1 MKRHVVFILL
11 LISTI
16 TASQAQDNTRAN
28 TIYTGTAQ
36 PFVTNIAPLGAQRG
50 TTVTMTIEGSNLTG
64 ASEVLWNKPGVAS
77 KITFN
82 TETAREMP
90 KLAEGQTG
98 QLVIDKLVRNKLTIE
113 TTIAADA
120 APGIYNYRIKTPM
133 GTTNLGS
140 FVITGLPDV
149 AEKEMNDSLM
159 EAQEITLPASIGG
172 AIGRA
177 GDSDSYKFKAKQNQT
192 LVFQVLA
199 AAFGSR
205 LDSVLTLLDANGKT
219 LASNDSGNGG
229 ADSLLGYTFFEA
241 GEYVIRLTE
250 FEKQKPAGMG
260 YRLQISEA
268 PYLASVF
275 PMGLQQGTTAEV
287 EAAGFNLGNERKF
300 KLTAK
305 PNAGGDDFLWFQPTL
320 AKGQAIVPLRIPIGR
335 DPEVIEAT
343 TLHNTLA
350 TAQTLAIP
358 STVNGNIHD
367 RATGRQG
374 DGAKAFDYYRF
385 VAKQGQKIVF
395 EVAAQRFGSSLDSV
409 IEIFDKHGQLVPRAT
424 VRCEWQTNLTL
435 RDANSNGSG
444 IRIESWNG
452 MQPGDYV
459 MTGNEILM
467 IDRLPKGPDEDT
479 FFVADPLTGDRVG
492 MFETTPE
499 GHAINSPMYKV
510 SVHPP
515 GTKFSS
521 NGLPTVTLY
530 YRNDDGGA
538 MFGKDSRLTF
548 TAPADGEYVLKLSD
562 VRGLHG
568 YNFGYRLS
576 AHEPRPDFS
585 IVADLLNPNVPLGA
599 ARPITVTAN
608 RIDGFAGDIEV
619 KLLDLPAG
627 WTATPGTIK
636 AGQNSTVLILAT
648 SEKAVGGFP
657 LKIQGTAMIGKQRI
671 TRIVDTHEK
680 LSLVSTAP
688 APELTVFTD
697 VQRLTVEPGGTVSMT
712 ASIKRHKGFA
722 GRVPIEVRG
731 LPHGIITTDVGLNG
745 ILIQPEETAMRFT
758 IEVQP
763 WVKPGEQPFYVVA
776 RIETTS
782 PQRQDF
788 AYAVPIVLTIKAKEN
803 AASVGRK

>member
-1 MKRHVVFILL
+1 MKQYLFTISLLVFAF
-11 LISTI
+11 I
-16 TASQAQDNTRAN
+16 TAHAQDNSRAN
-28 TIYTGTAQ
+28 TILTGTAQ
-36 PFVTNIAPLGAQRG
+36 PFITNIAPLGAQRG
-50 TTVTMTIEGSNLTG
+50 ATITMTIEGSNLTG
-64 ASEVLWNKPGVAS
+64 ASEVLWNKPGLTS
-77 KITFN
+77 KLTFN
-82 TETAREMP
+82 AETPREMP

-98 QLVIDKLVRNKLTIE
+98 QLVIDRLVRNKLTLE

-133 GTTNLGS
+133 GTTNLGA
-140 FVITGLPDV
+140 FVVTGLPDV
-149 AEKEMNDSLM
+149 AEKEMNDSLLD
-159 EAQEITLPASIGG
+159 AQMIALPASIGG
-172 AIGRA
+172 AMGKA
-177 GDSDSYKFKAKQNQT
+177 GDNDYFKFKVEKGQT

-205 LDSVLTLLDANGKT
+205 LDSVLTLLDDKGKT

-241 GEYVIRLTE
+241 GEYVIRVTE
-250 FEKQKPAGMG
+250 FEKQKPVGMGMG
-260 YRLQISEA
+260 YRLQISDA
-268 PYLASVF
+268 PYIASVF
-275 PMGLQQGTTAEV
+275 PMGLQQGRTAEV

-305 PNAGGDDFLWFQPTL
+305 PQAAWDDFLWFKPTL
-320 AKGQAIVPLRIPIGR
+320 ATGDAIAALRIPIGR
-335 DPEVIEAT
+335 DPEVMETAEA
-343 TLHNTLA
+343 HNTLA

-358 STVNGNIHD
+358 STVNGNI
-367 RATGRQG
+367 QNLK
-374 DGAKAFDYYRF
+374 AKTSDEDFYKF
-385 VAKQGQKIVF
+385 TAKKGQTIIF

-409 IEIFDKHGQLVPRAT
+409 IEIVDANGQPVPRAT
-424 VRCEWQTNLTL
+424 IRAEWETKLTL
-435 RDANSNGSG
+435 RDKESGGAG

-452 MQPGDYV
+452 VKPGDF
-459 MTGNEILM
+459 MMAGNELIQV
-467 IDRLPKGPDEDT
+467 DRLPKGPDEDT
-479 FFVADPLTGDRVG
+479 FFVADPFNGDRIG
-492 MFETTPE
+492 MLETTPE
-499 GHAINSPMYKV
+499 GHAINSPIYKV

-515 GTKFSS
+515 GTRFSA

-538 MFGKDSRLTF
+538 MFGKDSKLTF
-548 TAPADGEYVLKLSD
+548 TAPADGEYGLKLGD

-608 RIDGFAGDIEV
+608 RIDGFDGDIDV
-619 KLLDLPAG
+619 KLLNLPAG
-627 WTATPGTIK
+627 WTASTGTIK
-636 AGQNSTVLILAT
+636 AGQTSTVLILAA

-657 LKIQGTAMIGKQRI
+657 LKIQGTATIGKQRVVR
-671 TRIVDTHEK
+671 TVDTHEK

-722 GRVPIEVRG
+722 GRVPIDVRG

-745 ILIQPEETAMRFT
+745 ILITPTETAMRFT
-758 IEVQP
+758 LEVQP
-763 WVKPGEQPFYVVA
+763 WVKPGEQPFYIVA

-788 AYAVPIVLTIKAKEN
+788 AYAVPIILTIKAKEN
-803 AASVGRK
+803 TASVGRK

>member
-1 MKRHVVFILL
+1 MKQHLFTLSLVVLAIVA
-11 LISTI
+11 TN
-16 TASQAQDNTRAN
+16 AQDNSRAN
-28 TIYTGTAQ
+28 TILTGTAQ
-36 PFVTNIAPLGAQRG
+36 PFITSIAPLGAQRG
-50 TTVTMTIEGSNLTG
+50 TTVTMTIDGSNLTG
-64 ASEVLWNKPGVAS
+64 ASEVLWNKPGLTS
-77 KITFN
+77 KLTFN
-82 TETAREMP
+82 AETPREMP

-98 QLVIDKLVRNKLTIE
+98 QLVIDRLVRNKLTME
-113 TTIAADA
+113 TTIAANA
-120 APGIYNYRIKTPM
+120 APGIYNYRIKTAM

-140 FVITGLPDV
+140 FVVTSLPDV
-149 AEKEMNDSLM
+149 AEKEMNDSALD
-159 EAQEITLPASIGG
+159 AQEISLPASIGG
-172 AIGRA
+172 AIGKA
-177 GDSDSYKFKAKQNQT
+177 GDSDYFKFKAEKNQT

-205 LDSVLTLLDANGKT
+205 LDSVLTLLDDKGKS

-241 GEYVIRLTE
+241 GEYVIRITE
-250 FEKQKPAGMG
+250 FEKQKPVGMGMG
-260 YRLQISEA
+260 YRLNISDA
-268 PYLASVF
+268 PYIASVF

-287 EAAGFNLGNERKF
+287 KAAGFNLGNEQTF

-305 PNAGGDDFLWFQPTL
+305 PQAAWDDFLWFKPTL
-320 AKGQAIVPLRIPIGR
+320 AKGETIAALRISIGR
-335 DPEVIEAT
+335 DPEVRETAEA
-343 TLHNTLA
+343 HNTLA

-358 STVNGNIHD
+358 STINGNI
-367 RATGRQG
+367 QNVQ
-374 DGAKAFDYYRF
+374 AKMGEEDFYKFA
-385 VAKQGQKIVF
+385 AKKGQTIVF

-409 IEIFDKHGQLVPRAT
+409 LEIFDAKGQPVPRAT
-424 VRCEWQTNLTL
+424 VRCELQTNITL
-435 RDANSNGSG
+435 RDHNSNGSG

-452 MQPGDYV
+452 VKPGDF
-459 MTGNEILM
+459 MMAGNEVIQV
-467 IDRLPKGPDEDT
+467 DRLPKGPDEDT
-479 FFVADPLTGDRVG
+479 FFVADPFNGDRIG
-492 MFETTPE
+492 MLETTPE
-499 GHAINSPMYKV
+499 GHAIHAPIYKV

-515 GTKFSS
+515 GTKFSA

-538 MFGKDSRLTF
+538 MYGKDSRLTF
-548 TAPADGEYVLKLSD
+548 MAPADGEYMLRLGD
-562 VRGLHG
+562 VRSLHG

-608 RIDGFAGDIEV
+608 RIDGFAGDIDV
-619 KLLDLPAG
+619 KLLELPAG
-627 WTATPGTIK
+627 WTATAGTIK
-636 AGQNSTVLILAT
+636 AGQNSTVLILAA

-657 LKIQGTAMIGKQRI
+657 LKLQGTALIGKQRLV
-671 TRIVDTHEK
+671 RHVDTTEK

-722 GRVPIEVRG
+722 GRVPIDVRG

-745 ILIQPEETAMRFT
+745 ILITPTETAMRFT
-758 IEVQP
+758 LEVQP
-763 WVKPGEQPFYVVA
+763 WVKPGEQPFYIVA

-788 AYAVPIVLTIKAKEN
+788 AYAVPILLTIKAKEN
-803 AASVGRK
+803 TASVGRK

>member
-1 MKRHVVFILL
+1 MKIFCCTLFFVLVCDAAL
-11 LISTI
+11 
-16 TASQAQDNTRAN
+16 AQDNTRAN
-28 TIYTGTAQ
+28 TIFTGIAQ
-36 PFVTNIAPLGAQRG
+36 PFVTTIAPLGAQRG
-50 TTVTMTIEGSNLTG
+50 TTVTLTIDGANLTG
-64 ASEVLWNKPGVAS
+64 ASEVLWNKSGLAS

-133 GTTNLGS
+133 GTTNLGL
-140 FVITGLPDV
+140 FVVTALPDV
-149 AEKEMNDSLM
+149 AEKEMNDSLLD
-159 EAQEITLPASIGG
+159 AQEITLPASIGG
-172 AIGRA
+172 TIGRA
-177 GDSDSYKFKAKQNQT
+177 GDSDSFKFKAAKNQT

-205 LDSVLTLLDANGKT
+205 LDSVLTLLDVNGKT

-229 ADSLLGYTFFEA
+229 ADSLLGFTFFEA
-241 GEYVIRLTE
+241 GEYIIRLTE
-250 FEKQKPAGMG
+250 FEKQKPIQSGLG
-260 YRLQISEA
+260 YRLQISDA
-268 PYLASVF
+268 PYIASVF

-287 EAAGFNLGNERKF
+287 KAAGFNLGNEQTF

-305 PNAGGDDFLWFQPTL
+305 PQSAGGDFLWFQPTL
-320 AKGQAIVPLRIPIGR
+320 AKGLAIAPLRIPIGR
-335 DPEVIEAT
+335 DPEVMETAAA
-343 TLHNTLA
+343 HNTLA
-350 TAQTLAIP
+350 TAQTLVIP
-358 STVNGNIHD
+358 SIINGNIHNLK
-367 RATGRQG
+367 
-374 DGAKAFDYYRF
+374 AKASEADFYKF
-385 VAKQGQKIVF
+385 TAKKDQTIVF

-409 IEIFDKHGQLVPRAT
+409 IEIFDANGQLVPRAT
-424 VRCEWQTNLTL
+424 LRCELQTNITL
-435 RDANSNGSG
+435 RDHNSNGSG

-479 FFVADPLTGDRVG
+479 FFVADPLTGDRIG
-492 MFETTPE
+492 MLETTPE
-499 GHAINSPMYKV
+499 GHAINSPVYKV

-576 AHEPRPDFS
+576 AHEPRPGFS

-608 RIDGFAGDIEV
+608 RIDGFNGDIDV
-619 KLLDLPAG
+619 KLLDLPVG

-636 AGQNSTVLILAT
+636 AGQNSTVLILAA

-657 LKIQGTAMIGKQRI
+657 LKIQGTALIGKQRL
-671 TRIVDTHEK
+671 TRHVDTHEK

-697 VQRLTVEPGGTVSMT
+697 VQRLTVEAGGTVSMT

-722 GRVPIEVRG
+722 GRVPIDVRG

-763 WVKPGEQPFYVVA
+763 WVKPGEQPFFVVA

-788 AYAVPIVLTIKAKEN
+788 AYAVPIVLTIKAKDN
-803 AASVGRK
+803 TASVGRK

>member
-1 MKRHVVFILL
+1 
-11 LISTI
+11 
-16 TASQAQDNTRAN
+16 
-28 TIYTGTAQ
+28 
-36 PFVTNIAPLGAQRG
+36 
-50 TTVTMTIEGSNLTG
+50 
-64 ASEVLWNKPGVAS
+64 
-77 KITFN
+77 
-82 TETAREMP
+82 
-90 KLAEGQTG
+90 
-98 QLVIDKLVRNKLTIE
+98 
-113 TTIAADA
+113 
-120 APGIYNYRIKTPM
+120 M
-133 GTTNLGS
+133 GTTNLGT
-140 FVITGLPDV
+140 FVVTSLPDV
-149 AEKEMNDSLM
+149 AEKEMNDSPM
-159 EAQEITLPASIGG
+159 DAQEITLPASIGG
-172 AIGRA
+172 TIGRA
-177 GDSDSYKFKAKQNQT
+177 GDSDAFKFKAAKNQT

-205 LDSVLTLLDANGKT
+205 LDSVLTLLDANGKA

-241 GEYVIRLTE
+241 GEYVIRITE
-250 FEKQKPAGMG
+250 FEKQKSIGMGLG

-268 PYLASVF
+268 PYIASVF

-287 EAAGFNLGNERKF
+287 EAMGFNLGYERTF
-300 KLTAK
+300 KLTAN
-305 PNAGGDDFLWFQPTL
+305 PTADWDDFLWFKPTL
-320 AKGQAIVPLRIPIGR
+320 AKGEAITALRVPIGR
-335 DPEVIEAT
+335 DPEVSEVTA
-343 TLHNTLA
+343 LHNTLA

-358 STVNGNIHD
+358 STVNGNIQD
-367 RATGRQG
+367 TAKIPTGDPTRAH
-374 DGAKAFDYYRF
+374 DYYRF
-385 VAKQGQKIVF
+385 TAKQGQTIVF
-395 EVAAQRFGSSLDSV
+395 AVAAQRFGSSLDSV
-409 IEIFDKHGQLVPRAT
+409 IEIFDANGQLVPRAT
-424 VRCEWQTNLTL
+424 VRCELQTNITL
-435 RDANSNGSG
+435 RDHNSNGSG

-479 FFVADPLTGDRVG
+479 FFVADPLTGDRIG
-492 MFETTPE
+492 MLETTPE
-499 GHAINSPMYKV
+499 GHAINAPVYKV

-530 YRNDDGGA
+530 YRNDDGPA

-585 IVADLLNPNVPLGA
+585 LVADLLNPNVPLGA

-608 RIDGFAGDIEV
+608 RIDGFNGDIEI
-619 KLLDLPAG
+619 KLLDLPVG

-636 AGQNSTVLILAT
+636 AGQHSTVLILAA

-657 LKIQGTAMIGKQRI
+657 LKLQGSAMIGRQRI
-671 TRIVDTHEK
+671 TRHVDTHEK

-712 ASIKRHKGFA
+712 ASIKRHKGFS
-722 GRVPIEVRG
+722 GRVPIDVRG

-788 AYAVPIVLTIKAKEN
+788 AYAVPIMLTIKAKAN
-803 AASVGRK
+803 TASVGRK

>member
-1 MKRHVVFILL
+1 MKTFVL
-11 LISTI
+11 
-16 TASQAQDNTRAN
+16 ASFFVLACGFAWAQDNTRAN
-28 TIYTGTAQ
+28 TIFTGTAQ

-50 TTVTMTIEGSNLTG
+50 TTVTMTIDGSNLTG
-64 ASEVLWNKPGVAS
+64 ASEVLWNKPGITS

-82 TETAREMP
+82 TETPREMP

-98 QLVIDKLVRNKLTIE
+98 QLVIDKLVRNKLTVE

-120 APGIYNYRIKTPM
+120 APGVYNYRIKTLM

-140 FVITGLPDV
+140 FVVTSLPDV
-149 AEKEMNDSLM
+149 VEKEMNDSVAD
-159 EAQEITLPASIGG
+159 AQEITLPASIGG
-172 AIGRA
+172 TIGRA

-268 PYLASVF
+268 PYIASVF

-287 EAAGFNLGNERKF
+287 EAAGFNLGTERKF

-305 PNAGGDDFLWFQPTL
+305 PQAVWDDFLWFQPTL
-320 AKGQAIVPLRIPIGR
+320 AKGSAIAPLRIPIGR
-335 DPEVIEAT
+335 DPEVMEPKEP
-343 TLHNTLA
+343 HNTLA
-350 TAQTLAIP
+350 TAQTLTIP
-358 STVNGNIHD
+358 STVNGDIQNLKTKMSEAD
-367 RATGRQG
+367 FYKFT
-374 DGAKAFDYYRF
+374 AK
-385 VAKQGQKIVF
+385 KGQTIVF

-409 IEIFDKHGQLVPRAT
+409 IEIFDANGQLVPRAM
-424 VRCEWQTNLTL
+424 VRCELQTNITL
-435 RDANSNGSG
+435 RDHNSNGSG

-479 FFVADPLTGDRVG
+479 FFVADTLTGDRIG

-499 GHAINSPMYKV
+499 GHAINSPIYKV

-521 NGLPTVTLY
+521 NGLPIVTLY

-538 MFGKDSRLTF
+538 LFGKDSRLTF

-576 AHEPRPDFS
+576 AHEPRPNFS

-608 RIDGFAGDIEV
+608 RIDGFNSDIDV

-636 AGQNSTVLILAT
+636 AGQNSTVLILAA

-657 LKIQGTAMIGKQRI
+657 LKIQGTATIGKQRI
-671 TRIVDTHEK
+671 MRTVDTHEK

-722 GRVPIEVRG
+722 GRVPIDVRG

-803 AASVGRK
+803 TASVGRK

>member
-1 MKRHVVFILL
+1 MKQHLFTILL
-11 LISTI
+11 LACTFSAIN
-16 TASQAQDNTRAN
+16 AQDNTRAN
-28 TIYTGTAQ
+28 TIFTGTAQ

-50 TTVTMTIEGSNLTG
+50 STVTMTIDGANLTG
-64 ASEVLWNKPGVAS
+64 ANEVLWNKPGVTS

-82 TETAREMP
+82 AETAREMP

-113 TTIAADA
+113 TTITADA

-140 FVITGLPDV
+140 FVVTSLPDV
-149 AEKEMNDSLM
+149 AEKEMNDSPVD
-159 EAQEITLPASIGG
+159 AQEIKLPASIGG
-172 AIGRA
+172 AIGKA
-177 GDSDSYKFKAKQNQT
+177 GDSDYFKFTAAKNQT
-192 LVFQVLA
+192 LVFQMLA

-205 LDSVLTLLDANGKT
+205 LDSVLTLMDANSKT

-241 GEYVIRLTE
+241 GEYVIRITE
-250 FEKQKPAGMG
+250 FEKQKPVLNGMG

-268 PYLASVF
+268 PYIASVF
-275 PMGLQQGTTAEV
+275 PMGLQQGTTVEV
-287 EAAGFNLGNERKF
+287 KAAGFNLGNEHTF
-300 KLTAK
+300 KITAK
-305 PNAGGDDFLWFQPTL
+305 PQAAWGDFLWFQPTL
-320 AKGQAIVPLRIPIGR
+320 KKGLAIAPLRIPVGR
-335 DPEVIEAT
+335 DPEVMETHEA
-343 TLHNTLA
+343 HNSLA
-350 TAQTLAIP
+350 TAQTLTIP
-358 STVNGNIHD
+358 STVNGNIQNLKTKSSESD
-367 RATGRQG
+367 FYKFA
-374 DGAKAFDYYRF
+374 AK
-385 VAKQGQKIVF
+385 KGQTIVF
-395 EVAAQRFGSSLDSV
+395 AVAAQRFGSSLDSV
-409 IEIFDKHGQLVPRAT
+409 IEIFDQNGQLVPRAT
-424 VRCEWQTNLTL
+424 VRCELQTNITL
-435 RDANSNGSG
+435 RDHNSNGSG

-479 FFVADPLTGDRVG
+479 FFVADPLTGDRIG
-492 MFETTPE
+492 MLETTPE
-499 GHAINSPMYKV
+499 SHAINSPVYKV

-530 YRNDDGGA
+530 YRNDDGPA

-585 IVADLLNPNVPLGA
+585 LVADLLNPNVPLGA

-608 RIDGFAGDIEV
+608 RIDGFNGDIEI
-619 KLLDLPAG
+619 KLLDLPVG

-636 AGQNSTVLILAT
+636 AGQHSTVLILAA

-657 LKIQGTAMIGKQRI
+657 LKLQGSAMIGRQRI
-671 TRIVDTHEK
+671 TRHVDTHEK

-712 ASIKRHKGFA
+712 ASIKRHKGFS
-722 GRVPIEVRG
+722 GRVPIDVRG

-788 AYAVPIVLTIKAKEN
+788 AYAVPIMLTIKAKAN
-803 AASVGRK
+803 TASVGRK

>member
-1 MKRHVVFILL
+1 MKQHLL
-11 LISTI
+11 SISLLVLAFVATN
-16 TASQAQDNTRAN
+16 AQDNTRAN
-28 TIYTGTAQ
+28 TILTGTAQ
-36 PFVTNIAPLGAQRG
+36 PFITNITPLGAQRG
-50 TTVTMTIEGSNLTG
+50 TTFTMTIDGSNLTG
-64 ASEVLWNKPGVAS
+64 ASEVLWNKPGLTS
-77 KITFN
+77 KLTFN
-82 TETAREMP
+82 AETPREMP

-98 QLVIDKLVRNKLTIE
+98 QLVIDRLVRNRLTME
-113 TTIAADA
+113 TMIAADA

-140 FVITGLPDV
+140 FVVTSLPDV
-149 AEKEMNDSLM
+149 AEKEMNDSTM
-159 EAQEITLPASIGG
+159 DAQVIALPASVGG
-172 AIGRA
+172 AIGKA
-177 GDSDSYKFKAKQNQT
+177 GDSDYFKFKAAKNQT

-241 GEYVIRLTE
+241 GEYVIRITE
-250 FEKQKPAGMG
+250 FEKQKPIQMGLG
-260 YRLQISEA
+260 YRLQISDA
-268 PYLASVF
+268 PYIASVF

-287 EAAGFNLGNERKF
+287 KAAGFNLGNEQTF

-305 PNAGGDDFLWFQPTL
+305 AQAAWDDFLWFKPTL
-320 AKGQAIVPLRIPIGR
+320 AKGEAVAALRIPIGR
-335 DPEVIEAT
+335 DPEMMETAEA
-343 TLHNTLA
+343 HNTLA
-350 TAQTLAIP
+350 TAQTLTIP
-358 STVNGNIHD
+358 STVNGNIQNLKTKTSD
-367 RATGRQG
+367 EDFYKFT
-374 DGAKAFDYYRF
+374 AKKGQVIAFE
-385 VAKQGQKIVF
+385 I
-395 EVAAQRFGSSLDSV
+395 AAQRFGSLLDSV
-409 IEIFDKHGQLVPRAT
+409 IEIFDKNGQLVPRAT
-424 VRCEWQTNLTL
+424 VRCEMQTVITL
-435 RDANSNGSG
+435 RDHNSNGSG

-452 MQPGDYV
+452 MKPGDYV
-459 MTGNEILM
+459 MAGNEILM

-479 FFVADPLTGDRVG
+479 FFVADSITGDRIG
-492 MFETTPE
+492 MLETTPE
-499 GHAINSPMYKV
+499 GHAINSPIYKV

-515 GTKFSS
+515 GTKFSA

-538 MFGKDSRLTF
+538 MYGKDSKLLF
-548 TAPADGEYVLKLSD
+548 TAPADGEYVLKLND

-608 RIDGFAGDIEV
+608 RIDGFDGDIDV
-619 KLLDLPAG
+619 KLLELPTG

-636 AGQNSTVLILAT
+636 ARQNSTVLILAA

-657 LKIQGTAMIGKQRI
+657 LKLQGTALIGKQRI
-671 TRIVDTHEK
+671 TRHVDTHEK
-680 LSLVSTAP
+680 LSRVSTAP

-722 GRVPIEVRG
+722 GRVPIDVRG

-745 ILIQPEETAMRFT
+745 ILITPTETAMRFT
-758 IEVQP
+758 LEVQP
-763 WVKPGEQPFYVVA
+763 WVKPGEQPFYIVA

-788 AYAVPIVLTIKAKEN
+788 AYAVPIVLTIKVKEN
-803 AASVGRK
+803 TASVGRK